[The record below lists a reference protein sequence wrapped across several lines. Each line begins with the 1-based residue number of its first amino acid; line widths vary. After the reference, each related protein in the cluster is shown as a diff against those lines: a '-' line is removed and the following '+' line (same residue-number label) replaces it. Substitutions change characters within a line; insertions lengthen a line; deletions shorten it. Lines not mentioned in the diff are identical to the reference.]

1 MTSHWHDPASV
12 RHWNDVVVGT
22 TPCRILHFE
31 ILRRFFCASP
41 TSPFRVLDV
50 GCGSGRVAEALG
62 DCRPGIEWTG
72 FDDSQAMIDLA
83 CMSAFPPA
91 RADWRRVDI
100 IGIAAWP
107 FERASF
113 DCALLIQ
120 TLHLLEHEEKKRAI
134 SRVREHLAPKGVVF
148 VMDRFLLPN
157 AAMFDVYLAAW
168 HTRNSEQPSPI
179 VPPGNYE
186 RYAAMPFEAGDRV
199 ESIRAHLELFEE
211 LGFTAE
217 IVHAYADRALLA
229 ARRA

>member
-1 MTSHWHDPASV
+1 MTTHWHDPASV
-12 RHWNDVVVGT
+12 RYWNDVVVGT
-22 TPCRILHFE
+22 TPCRNLHFE
-31 ILRRFFCASP
+31 ILRSFFCASP

-83 CMSAFPPA
+83 YVSAFDSA
-91 RADWRRVDI
+91 RADWRRVDM

-107 FERASF
+107 FERETF

-120 TLHLLEHEEKKRAI
+120 TLHLLEHEEKKRVI
-134 SRVREHLAPKGVVF
+134 SRVGEHLAPGGTIF

-168 HTRNSEQPSPI
+168 HTRNSEGPSPI
-179 VPPGNYE
+179 VPPESYE
-186 RYAAMPFEAGDRV
+186 SYAAIPFEAGDRV
-199 ESIRAHLELFEE
+199 ESIRAYLDLFEE
-211 LGFTAE
+211 LGFKAE